1 MKPVAPVT
9 RIRWR
14 AGGSI
19 ANDGASGPV
28 NRPARKNASQS
39 RTPNKATEKAETAV
53 TTFHANR
60 RIVECPVDVRA
71 LALESAVNEEP
82 P

>member
-9 RIRWR
+9 RMRWR
-14 AGGSI
+14 AGRPV
-19 ANDGASGPV
+19 ANDAASGPV
-28 NRPARKNASQS
+28 NRPARKDASQF
-39 RTPNKATEKAETAV
+39 RTPNKTTAKAETAA
-53 TTFHANR
+53 TTLHANR
-60 RIVECPVDVRA
+60 RIVKRPVDVRA